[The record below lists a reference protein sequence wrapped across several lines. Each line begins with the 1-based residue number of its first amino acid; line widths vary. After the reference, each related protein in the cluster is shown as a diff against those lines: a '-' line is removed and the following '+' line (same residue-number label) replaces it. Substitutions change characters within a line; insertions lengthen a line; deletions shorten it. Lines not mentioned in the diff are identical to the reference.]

1 MTPDDLPSLLRTSS
15 ADAPERVPTC
25 PDEHS
30 IAAYVDGT
38 LETNARE
45 PLELHLADCSHCLAL
60 VGLLSRE
67 HVVTAAE
74 AVPEPTIARARALAQ
89 PRSRRRVSLAPQWA
103 AAAVVV
109 LAMATLISL
118 PRPPDTD
125 WPPDAPATRTGN
137 SPGLRLLSPGE
148 GMTVDRTQLTVRWS
162 PVAGARYYDA
172 RVVTEAGDVVAE
184 ERLTGTEWHPKER
197 AALRPDLEYFV
208 HVDAYVSDGNAFG
221 SEHVSF
227 HVSE

>member
-1 MTPDDLPSLLRTSS
+1 MTPDELSSLLRISS
-15 ADAPERVPTC
+15 TDAGERGPTC

-30 IAAYVDGT
+30 IAAYVDGMLGT
-38 LETNARE
+38 DDRE

-67 HVVTAAE
+67 HGVAATE
-74 AVPEPTIARARALAQ
+74 AVPDQTVAQARALAKPNFRRQ
-89 PRSRRRVSLAPQWA
+89 PFRTPAWA

-109 LAMATLISL
+109 LAVAVLISL
-118 PRPPDTD
+118 PRPADTG
-125 WPPDAPATRTGN
+125 WSPDAPATRTSN
-137 SPGLRLLSPGE
+137 SRGLQLLSPGE
-148 GMTVDRTQLTVRWS
+148 GTTVDRAQLTIRWS
-162 PVAGARYYDA
+162 PVSGARYYDV

-184 ERLTGTEWHPKER
+184 QRLTGTEWHPASR

-208 HVDAYVSDGNAFG
+208 RVDAYVSEGNAIG

-227 HVSE
+227 YVSE